1 MTNKNNKSNGKKS
14 SQKLPDHIEDYF
26 AENEGTKESIN
37 SRELFSAEND
47 NVDLKTDLDKNAI
60 PILAVLK
67 FNDEFLKSRG
77 LKPVFSQWVNPYMR
91 LRISKERKS
100 RGEFVSINK
109 AGQDEN
115 EFLEKT
121 SNFKNILDSKK

>member
-47 NVDLKTDLDKNAI
+47 NVDLNKNAI

-77 LKPVFSQWVNPYMR
+77 LEPIFSQWVNPYMR

>member
-1 MTNKNNKSNGKKS
+1 METKDKNKKRKKS

-26 AENEGTKESIN
+26 AENEGSKESIN
-37 SRELFSAEND
+37 SRELFNAENE
-47 NVDLKTDLDKNAI
+47 NIDLKTDLDKQAI

-77 LKPVFSQWVNPYMR
+77 LRPVFSQWVNPYMR

-109 AGQDEN
+109 AGQDEKD
-115 EFLEKT
+115 FLEKT